1 MHDWI
6 LPLLQS
12 AWVRDSVGYIA
23 GSLVLCTFSV
33 QSMRLLRWLGI
44 ASNIV
49 FISYA
54 IMASMTP
61 ILVLHGLLLPINI
74 YRLTQMSRSP
84 RRAPPLLAHRSGSV
98 MSVNVA

>member
-1 MHDWI
+1 
-6 LPLLQS
+6 
-12 AWVRDSVGYIA
+12 
-23 GSLVLCTFSV
+23 
-33 QSMRLLRWLGI
+33 
-44 ASNIV
+44 
-49 FISYA
+49 
-54 IMASMTP
+54 MASMTP